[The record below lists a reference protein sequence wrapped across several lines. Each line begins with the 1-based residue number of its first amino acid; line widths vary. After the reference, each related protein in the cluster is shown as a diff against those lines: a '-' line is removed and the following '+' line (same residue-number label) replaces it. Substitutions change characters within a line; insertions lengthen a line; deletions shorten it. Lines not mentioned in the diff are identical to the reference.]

1 MINQNQDQSIYWP
14 TFRTFYG
21 QILFFFILII
31 KVCNVWN
38 MCSQPP
44 NWNLK
49 EPWSKLIFYQAS
61 STAKHGL
68 RTPSEEIT
76 FTARPK
82 IKSQSQIYRYGRS
95 KFCLPHRPKISDEL
109 CLHWVS
115 VVRGS
120 GYKCKKNLGC
130 SGWFFHV

>member
-1 MINQNQDQSIYWP
+1 MFNRVINQNQNQDQSIYWP
-14 TFRTFYG
+14 TFRRFYG

-61 STAKHGL
+61 SKAKQAQSKWGL
-68 RTPSEEIT
+68 IFSKVAFGLFVGSKL
-76 FTARPK
+76 FTDK
-82 IKSQSQIYRYGRS
+82 FKHYSFVKSWNNFTLVTLVHYSRASFYSIIVSQ
-95 KFCLPHRPKISDEL
+95 
-109 CLHWVS
+109 
-115 VVRGS
+115 
-120 GYKCKKNLGC
+120 KNIA
-130 SGWFFHV
+130 